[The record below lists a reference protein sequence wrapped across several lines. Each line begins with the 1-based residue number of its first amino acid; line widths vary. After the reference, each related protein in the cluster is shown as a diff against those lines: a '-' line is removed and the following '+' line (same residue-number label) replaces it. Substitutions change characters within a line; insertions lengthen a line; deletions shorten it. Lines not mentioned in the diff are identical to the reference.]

1 MKSLER
7 ELFLAHHLVA
17 WETIEHVSTELARNR
32 MTERLA
38 CRGGDLEGVLM
49 VDADQAFE
57 AAPDVRASVV
67 DQVVEQY
74 LEGPALRMLF
84 GVTPIGY
91 EQADDAT
98 NFRRGEDG
106 SITWCGSGFLFIP
119 SAAWA
124 ATCAA
129 HPNPWFP
136 DASSSHYG
144 QGEDVRM
151 VMRARAAGVEL
162 EPIRGLRMWHDP
174 LWRKP
179 LFHEEP

>member
-1 MKSLER
+1 
-7 ELFLAHHLVA
+7 
-17 WETIEHVSTELARNR
+17 
-32 MTERLA
+32 MTERLR
-38 CRGGDLEGVLM
+38 CRGGELEAVLM

-57 AAPDVRASVV
+57 ATPDPADSVV
-67 DQVVEQY
+67 DLVVEQY
-74 LEGPALRMLF
+74 LDHREHRRMLF

-91 EQADDAT
+91 EQQDDAV

-106 SITWCGSGFLFIP
+106 RIAWCGSGFLFIP
-119 SAAWA
+119 STAWSV
-124 ATCAA
+124 TCAH

-151 VMRARAAGVEL
+151 VMRAREAGVEL

-179 LFHEEP
+179 LFHEEPDT